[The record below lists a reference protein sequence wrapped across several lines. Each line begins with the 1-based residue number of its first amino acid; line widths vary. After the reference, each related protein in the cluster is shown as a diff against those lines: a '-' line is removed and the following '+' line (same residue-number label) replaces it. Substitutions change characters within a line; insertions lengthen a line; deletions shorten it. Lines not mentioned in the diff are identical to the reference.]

1 MEVISIG
8 KRLRGIRKTLGIRQ
22 DEITGDLVTRN
33 LISIIEND
41 KASLTPKVAQMVVYQ
56 INQICLAR
64 GIDYRI
70 TIEELLESEA
80 SQIEKNT
87 YNLIE
92 NINKG
97 EYNLN
102 DERNKL
108 CVLELENSLVM
119 NGAYMVAFA
128 LNVACEEYFSLKN
141 LYFEAYYYCK
151 RAVNLATPLIG
162 NERVL
167 KEYINISYYLILL
180 ERFKE
185 AIYYCDL
192 TMEKFSEISPS
203 YRYMVLMN
211 KNIAANR
218 MGDRNLSSEIIES
231 MLDIEGLK
239 SIDYNKALISKAN
252 RLAEDGNFNES
263 IEIYESIYS
272 ELTSSPQKY
281 LVLSNMID
289 IYISIDDQDKL
300 KKIMN
305 QSLTALEKDG
315 IELKSGYQGK
325 ILFKLS
331 KGYLHLEQNELF
343 LFYSEKAQNCCR
355 EEKQYSGL
363 KAVIDFKLDYLMTH
377 ENIGFLNEMVSFVC
391 SAADES
397 ILRREDDCVWRLM
410 GHLAKINDLGNVQ
423 RMVDCFASVDVRS

>member
-41 KASLTPKVAQMVVYQ
+41 KASLTPKVAKMVVYQ

-87 YNLIE
+87 YKLIG
-92 NINKG
+92 NINKN
-97 EYNLN
+97 EFNLN
-102 DERNKL
+102 DESNKL

-128 LNVACEEYFSLKN
+128 LNVACEEFFSLKN

-151 RAVNLATPLIG
+151 RAVNLAKPLIG
-162 NERVL
+162 NESVQ

-192 TMEKFSEISPS
+192 TMEKFSEMSPS
-203 YRYMVLMN
+203 HRYMVLMN
-211 KNIAANR
+211 KNIAVSK
-218 MGDRNLSSEIIES
+218 MGDRNLSLEIIDS
-231 MLDIEGLK
+231 MLTIRGLK
-239 SIDYNKALISKAN
+239 AIEYNKALISKAN
-252 RLAEDGNFNES
+252 RSAEDGNFKES
-263 IEIYESIYS
+263 IDIYESIYS
-272 ELTSSPQKY
+272 ELALSPQKY

-289 IYISIDDQDKL
+289 IYIDIDDKDNL

-305 QSLTALEKDG
+305 QSLTALEKDSA
-315 IELKSGYQGK
+315 ELKSGYQGK
-325 ILFKLS
+325 ILLKLS
-331 KGYLHLEQNELF
+331 KGYLHLEDNELF
-343 LFYSEKAQNCCR
+343 LFYCEKAQNCCY
-355 EEKQYSGL
+355 EEKQYSEL
-363 KAVIDFKLDYLMTH
+363 KAVLDFKLNYLMSRA
-377 ENIGFLNEMVSFVC
+377 NIGVLNEMVIFMC
-391 SAADES
+391 TMAKEN

-410 GHLAKINDLGNVQ
+410 GHLATINDLGNV
-423 RMVDCFASVDVRS
+423 RKMVDCFAGVDVRA